1 MPKVPVLHKRGGKFV
16 PLIVYR
22 SMDTNLGTTPLSA
35 REREIIAAVARGLS
49 NRDIAAEAGIA
60 QQTVKNHLSS
70 IFQKLQV
77 KSRVQLAVLAIR
89 HGVPERPTGRRPT
102 GPAESAEPASGV

>member
-1 MPKVPVLHKRGGKFV
+1 MTDSISAWCARYRPPGVSDMTGESADYTAGAGKLVLAA
-16 PLIVYR
+16 VYR
-22 SMDTNLGTTPLSA
+22 RVGVELLST
-35 REREIIAAVARGLS
+35 RERQIVAAVARGLS

-77 KSRVQLAVLAIR
+77 HSRVQLAVLAIQQ
-89 HGVPERPTGRRPT
+89 GLAQPPG
-102 GPAESAEPASGV
+102 

>member
-1 MPKVPVLHKRGGKFV
+1 LVLAA
-16 PLIVYR
+16 VYR
-22 SMDTNLGTTPLSA
+22 RVGVELLST
-35 REREIIAAVARGLS
+35 RERQIVAAVARGLS

-77 KSRVQLAVLAIR
+77 HSRVQLAVLAIQQ
-89 HGVPERPTGRRPT
+89 GLAAPPG
-102 GPAESAEPASGV
+102 

>member
-1 MPKVPVLHKRGGKFV
+1 MSKVFAADKRHGKFV
-16 PLIVYR
+16 PAFVYLR
-22 SMDTNLGTTPLSA
+22 VDTNGLSA
-35 REREIIAAVARGLS
+35 RERQIVAAVARGLS

-77 KSRVQLAVLAIR
+77 KSRVQLAVLAIQR
-89 HGVPERPTGRRPT
+89 GLADPPG
-102 GPAESAEPASGV
+102 

>member
-1 MPKVPVLHKRGGKFV
+1 MSKVPAADKRDGKFV
-16 PLIVYR
+16 PAFVYSR
-22 SMDTNLGTTPLSA
+22 VETNGLSA
-35 REREIIAAVARGLS
+35 RERQIVAAVARGLS

-77 KSRVQLAVLAIR
+77 KSRVQLAVLAIQR
-89 HGVPERPTGRRPT
+89 GLT
-102 GPAESAEPASGV
+102 EPPG

>member
-1 MPKVPVLHKRGGKFV
+1 MH
-16 PLIVYR
+16 
-22 SMDTNLGTTPLSA
+22 TNPGTSLLSL
-35 REREIIAAVARGLS
+35 REREIVAAVARGLS

-77 KSRVQLAVLAIR
+77 RSRVQLALLAVG
-89 HGVPERPTGRRPT
+89 HGPSE
-102 GPAESAEPASGV
+102 PAAATQTDAVESASQV